1 LTADWT
7 CFAQIIK
14 IARCYPPQ
22 PEEGEY
28 PGCEFVEVPEELAS
42 AVPTMSRASTK
53 RTNVTDVDRV
63 EDLEELGA
71 HSPSSGDDNGAT
83 ILAKPLD
90 SRPPPRAG
98 KRVLPNFSLDAS

>member
-1 LTADWT
+1 VY
-7 CFAQIIK
+7 FAQIIE

-28 PGCEFVEVPEELAS
+28 PGREFVEAPEELTYA
-42 AVPTMSRASTK
+42 APTTSRASTK
-53 RTNVTDVDRV
+53 RTHAAVVDRV
-63 EDLEELGA
+63 EDSEDLDV
-71 HSPSSGDDNGAT
+71 HSPSSDDDDGAA

-98 KRVLPNFSLDAS
+98 KKALSNFSLDAS